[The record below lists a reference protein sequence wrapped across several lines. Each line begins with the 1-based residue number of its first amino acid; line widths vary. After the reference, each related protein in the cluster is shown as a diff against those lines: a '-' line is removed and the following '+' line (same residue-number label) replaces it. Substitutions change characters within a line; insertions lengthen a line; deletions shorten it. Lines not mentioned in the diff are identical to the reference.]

1 MEKQDCVD
9 TLETKYFIFLLIV
22 LCYIVIKKQ
31 LFVTVRFI
39 NLDHSSDFSQLI
51 NDIMAHMN
59 PTSSIQLTDMVC
71 LPNMYSFKINLFFFI
86 YVISRMNLLVM

>member
-1 MEKQDCVD
+1 MKQQNCVD
-9 TLETKYFIFLLIV
+9 RPETKYFILLLIV
-22 LCYIVIKKQ
+22 LCYIIIKKQ
-31 LFVTVRFI
+31 LFVTFRFI

-71 LPNMYSFKINLFFFI
+71 LPNMYSFKINLFFLF
-86 YVISRMNLLVM
+86 MLLVE